1 MNKKANLTNDKNL
14 NNQKTN
20 DMKAIETIETP
31 ETIEVI
37 ETPKTNM
44 EILNDIKK
52 SDFDI
57 MSIEDKTKI
66 FETLHAFN
74 KENEQKI
81 QDYKTKLKDLKESMD
96 FYKIAIKS
104 KLSTS
109 KKFAD
114 KFGKI
119 ERLTKQDFVLWSYL
133 QGYNNPSLVISKS
146 MVIWDFSAKATWTT
160 INAFGGAN
168 DTNKK
173 FLELVSLFSMD
184 IAQTKQGMKVY
195 KIDINKQSPEV
206 QKSLLKLQNITIQDF
221 EHESSIQKARVES
234 LKIETIKDLEVDDNL
249 QIVEID
255 F

>member
-20 DMKAIETIETP
+20 DMKEAQ
-31 ETIEVI
+31 EVQVVK
-37 ETPKTNM
+37 KTNF
-44 EILNDIKK
+44 EVLDEIKK

-57 MSIEDKTKI
+57 MAIEEKTKI

-81 QDYKTKLKDLKESMD
+81 EDYKAKLKALKDSMD
-96 FYKIAIKS
+96 FYKITIKS

-109 KKFAD
+109 KRFAD

-133 QGYNNPSLVISKS
+133 QGYNNPSLIISKS
-146 MVIWDFSAKATWTT
+146 MVVWDFSAKATWTT

-173 FLELVSLFSMD
+173 FLDLISQYSMD